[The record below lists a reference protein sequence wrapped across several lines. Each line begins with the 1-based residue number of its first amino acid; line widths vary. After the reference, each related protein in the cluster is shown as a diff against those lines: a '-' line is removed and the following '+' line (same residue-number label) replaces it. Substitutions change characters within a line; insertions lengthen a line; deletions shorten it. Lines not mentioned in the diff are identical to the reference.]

1 MSSLSISLFSEQEII
16 TEVADDTYF
25 YYEDEYFDKNQVK
38 INEINK
44 IIVDNNEII
53 AKQDLNKENFPDGFS
68 NRESKIIDIA
78 FVLPSFTMA
87 AYDDSFY
94 NFFRSHS
101 DIQAGQYV
109 SVDIHLLSSQVPS
122 GIDAMNNHKSI
133 ALHKIRDHLS
143 FLLPSSN
150 FNDLDDKMVDEG
162 LIFEANGANIY
173 DIIILVHQ
181 EYVTQEEYSNF
192 KKFVENGGIMILLDS
207 NTFYAEVDYDNM
219 NNQINLVKGHYWA
232 FDGQKE
238 WRDIK
243 RKMGTRDYR
252 MGRE

>member
-1 MSSLSISLFSEQEII
+1 M
-16 TEVADDTYF
+16 
-25 YYEDEYFDKNQVK
+25 
-38 INEINK
+38 
-44 IIVDNNEII
+44 IVDNNEII
-53 AKQDLNKENFPDGFS
+53 AKQDFNKENFPDGFS

-133 ALHKIRDHLS
+133 ALHKIRDNLS

-192 KKFVENGGIMILLDS
+192 KKICRKRRNNDPFRLKHILCRS
-207 NTFYAEVDYDNM
+207 
-219 NNQINLVKGHYWA
+219 
-232 FDGQKE
+232 
-238 WRDIK
+238 
-243 RKMGTRDYR
+243 
-252 MGRE
+252 

>member
-1 MSSLSISLFSEQEII
+1 
-16 TEVADDTYF
+16 
-25 YYEDEYFDKNQVK
+25 
-38 INEINK
+38 
-44 IIVDNNEII
+44 
-53 AKQDLNKENFPDGFS
+53 
-68 NRESKIIDIA
+68 
-78 FVLPSFTMA
+78 MA